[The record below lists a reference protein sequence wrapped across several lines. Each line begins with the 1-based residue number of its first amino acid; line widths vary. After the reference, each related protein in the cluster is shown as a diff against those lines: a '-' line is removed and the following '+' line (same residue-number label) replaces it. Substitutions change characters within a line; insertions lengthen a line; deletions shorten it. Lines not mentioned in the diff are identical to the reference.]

1 MNKKYEIFYN
11 DGAYYEMMVFNNMS
25 QTEIEDRIQLEID
38 NNNKNINP
46 LYHIARDNFK
56 EVR

>member
-11 DGAYYEMMVFNNMS
+11 DGAYYGTMVFNNMS

-46 LYHIARDNFK
+46 LYHITRDNFK